1 MYILL
6 KSGELNRIEEYIL
19 DRKFLLVILIVVLVF
34 VGITIVGV
42 SLDRETTTTEP
53 TTESTTLPSS
63 SEPPITG
70 IGNYLPEETTGT
82 IATPTNKEFTSADI
96 GYLDD
101 ALFIGDSRTVG
112 LQEYSDITNADFFCT
127 VGMNVFKIY
136 NETATVDG
144 VSTDIKALLGS
155 KKYGKVYIML
165 GINELG
171 YNRNTAFNKYKE
183 LVDTVL
189 SYQPDAIIFIQA
201 NIHVGAE
208 RSAKDRIINNTGI
221 NEFNTMLMSLE
232 NNQNIFY
239 IDVNPMYDD
248 ESGNLSTT
256 YSSDGIHLYAKYF
269 SIWKDFILSKAIF

>member
-1 MYILL
+1 M
-6 KSGELNRIEEYIL
+6 
-19 DRKFLLVILIVVLVF
+19 DRKFLIVILALVLAF
-34 VGITIVGV
+34 AGIAVVGV
-42 SLDRETTTTEP
+42 SLDGEVTTTEINQESTNLP
-53 TTESTTLPSS
+53 TTTQS
-63 SEPPITG
+63 PITG
-70 IGNYLPEETTGT
+70 IGNYLPEETTENT
-82 IATPTNKEFTSADI
+82 VIPSIKEFTTADI
-96 GYLDD
+96 SYLDD

-112 LQEYSDITNADFFCT
+112 LQEYSDIKNADFFCT

-136 NETATVDG
+136 NEKATVDG
-144 VSTDIKALLGS
+144 LGTDLKTLLSS
-155 KKYGKVYIML
+155 KKYGKIYIML

-189 SYQPDAIIFIQA
+189 SYQPDAIIFIEA

-208 RSAKDRIINNTGI
+208 RSAKDKIINNVGI
-221 NEFNTMLMSLE
+221 NDFNSMLMSLE
-232 NNQNIFY
+232 NKQNIFY

-248 ESGNLSTT
+248 ESGNLSTA

>member
-1 MYILL
+1 M
-6 KSGELNRIEEYIL
+6 
-19 DRKFLLVILIVVLVF
+19 DRKFLIVILTVILVLI
-34 VGITIVGV
+34 GITVVGV
-42 SLDRETTTTEP
+42 NLDSETTTAYP
-53 TTESTTLPSS
+53 TNESTTSPSS
-63 SEPPITG
+63 SEAPITG

-144 VSTDIKALLGS
+144 VSTNLKTLLSS
-155 KKYGKVYIML
+155 KKYGKIYIML

-189 SYQPDAIIFIQA
+189 SYQPDAIIFIEA

-208 RSAKDRIINNTGI
+208 RSAKDKIINNVGI
-221 NEFNTMLMSLE
+221 NDFNSMLMSLE
-232 NNQNIFY
+232 NKQNIFY